1 METTHLKWFR
11 QNKSVLACMSE
22 KSRDSFGFGLRLIKL
37 SNSIVE
43 EEKKAFSSASL
54 GSPAGANKLD

>member
-1 METTHLKWFR
+1 
-11 QNKSVLACMSE
+11 MSE
-22 KSRDSFGFGLRLIKL
+22 KSTDSFGFGLSLIKL

-43 EEKKAFSSASL
+43 EEKEDFSSASL